1 MKTQNDIDFERI
13 AGAIAFIRDNFKRQ
27 PTLEEAAAHVHLSP
41 AHFQRMF
48 RAWAGT
54 SPKKLLQYVSVGYA
68 KHLLRDKQTGLLDAA
83 LETGLSG
90 TNRLHDLFVNIEGMT
105 PAEYRDGGAAL
116 EIRYSFADSPFGPL
130 LVASTDRG
138 ICRLVFVDKQE
149 KAVADLKE
157 EFPRARY
164 VQQSDAKQLNA
175 LSIFTRDWEEA
186 REVQLHLRATPFQL
200 KVWESLLTIPSGDV
214 ATYGDIARSIGRPT
228 ASRAVGTAVGDNPI
242 AFIIPCHRVIKSSG
256 LLSGYRWG
264 VPRKSAMLTWE
275 ACRRNSTGETEEHA
289 EH

>member
-27 PTLEEAAAHVHLSP
+27 PTLEQAAAHVHLSP

-48 RAWAGT
+48 IAWAGT
-54 SPKKLLQYVSVGYA
+54 SPKKLLQYVSLGYA
-68 KHLLRDKQTGLLDAA
+68 KHLLRDKQAGLLDAA

-116 EIRYSFADSPFGPL
+116 EIRYSFAPSQFGTL
-130 LVASTDRG
+130 MVASTDRG

-149 KAVADLKE
+149 KAVADLKK
-157 EFPRARY
+157 EFARAKFIE
-164 VQQSDAKQLNA
+164 QSDSRQLNA

-186 REVQLHLRATPFQL
+186 RDVQLHLRATPFQL
-200 KVWESLLTIPSGDV
+200 RVWEALLTIPSGSV
-214 ATYGDIARSIGRPT
+214 ATYGDIARSIGQPS
-228 ASRAVGTAVGDNPI
+228 AARAVGTAVGDNPI
-242 AFIIPCHRVIKSSG
+242 AFVIPCHRVIKSSG

-264 VPRKSAMLTWE
+264 VQRKSAILIWE
-275 ACRRNSTGETEEHA
+275 ACSLNATGEMEGHA
-289 EH
+289 GY